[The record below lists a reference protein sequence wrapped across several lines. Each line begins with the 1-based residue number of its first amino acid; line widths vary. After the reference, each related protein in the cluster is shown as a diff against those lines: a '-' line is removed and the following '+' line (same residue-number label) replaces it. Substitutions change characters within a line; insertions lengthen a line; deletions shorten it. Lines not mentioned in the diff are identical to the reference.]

1 MNCRQVQ
8 RSLSAYTDNR
18 LPARELAEVASHLNS
33 CRSCGL
39 ESQQLLRTREA
50 LRKLP
55 ALVAPEGLTTSLRIL
70 ASKERMRRLDAA
82 VGNLLGHWTQRA
94 RLWAEDMMRPIALPV
109 AGGFLS
115 ALVLFAVL
123 LPYAYSRTPL
133 NIQDVPTELST
144 SVTFL
149 RMGPFGIND
158 DQAIVIDV
166 TIDQQGRLIAYSTP
180 SGQDWVKI
188 PEVRRSV
195 ENALLFTAFTP
206 GTTFG
211 LPASGKFRL
220 TLRRTE
226 IDVKG

>member
-1 MNCRQVQ
+1 
-8 RSLSAYTDNR
+8 
-18 LPARELAEVASHLNS
+18 
-33 CRSCGL
+33 
-39 ESQQLLRTREA
+39 
-50 LRKLP
+50 
-55 ALVAPEGLTTSLRIL
+55 
-70 ASKERMRRLDAA
+70 
-82 VGNLLGHWTQRA
+82 
-94 RLWAEDMMRPIALPV
+94 V